1 MPFNVQVEAKLRSAP
16 IPPTHKNHAV
26 FNVEDNENQTNRKV
40 MSETFSPKL
49 KSQRLFFGHL
59 FFPMGWR
66 LGFYHVDFLVT
77 MLDAV
82 F

>member
-1 MPFNVQVEAKLRSAP
+1 MPRPGRRKTEICP
-16 IPPTHKNHAV
+16 YPPTHKNHTV
-26 FNVEDNENQTNRKV
+26 FNVEDNENQTNSKV

-49 KSQRLFFGHL
+49 KSQRLFLGHL

-66 LGFYHVDFLVT
+66 LGFHHVYFLVT
-77 MLDAV
+77 MLGAV